1 MPFGRL
7 AGKRGRSVRRLPTP
21 GPSVYYLVHCTNAQ
35 ERNFVSPNQR
45 FPRLPQSLITLPSAD
60 QMAIE
65 LPARQLTVDRC
76 DRPLGSLRI
85 SVIDRC
91 DLRCAYCMPEEDY
104 TWLPRQDI
112 LTFDEIERAVEAFS
126 AAGARRVRLTG
137 GEPLL
142 RTGLV
147 DLVGRLAANEGV
159 DDLAITTNATQL
171 AQWAVPLKDAGLQRI
186 TVSLDTLNPARFE
199 TLTRRAVLDRVIG
212 GIREASRVGF
222 SSLKIN
228 AVVMR
233 GFNDD
238 EIVDLLEFGR
248 DVGAEVRF
256 IEYMDVGGATLWS
269 LERVMSKEQI
279 LEQIRAHYGADVEA
293 LGGRSSAPAE
303 RFRLPDGTVFGI
315 VTSTTEPFCG
325 SCDRSRL
332 TADGMWYLCLYARDG
347 VDLGE
352 MLRAGASPT
361 ELTAKIRRV
370 WQAREDRGAEDRLA
384 DPTRGALYQLE
395 ELKQNPHREMHT
407 RGG

>member
-1 MPFGRL
+1 MPVGADASRFAHR
-7 AGKRGRSVRRLPTP
+7 
-21 GPSVYYLVHCTNAQ
+21 
-35 ERNFVSPNQR
+35 R
-45 FPRLPQSLITLPSAD
+45 FPHIRSLCYLTISLY

-65 LPARQLTVDRC
+65 SPAQQITLDRYN
-76 DRPLGSLRI
+76 RPPASLRI

-104 TWLPRQDI
+104 TWLPREEI
-112 LTFDEIERAVEAFS
+112 LSFDQVERAVEAFS
-126 AAGARRVRLTG
+126 AVGARRVRLTG

-147 DLVGRLAANEGV
+147 ELVERLAGKEGV
-159 DDLAITTNATQL
+159 DDLALTTNATQL
-171 AQWAVPLKDAGLQRI
+171 GQWAGPLHNAGLQRV
-186 TVSLDTLNPARFE
+186 TVSLDSLNPARFE
-199 TLTRRAVLDRVIG
+199 TLTRRAVLDRVLG

-222 SSLKIN
+222 ASLKIN
-228 AVVMR
+228 AVIMR

-238 EIVDLLEFGR
+238 EIADLLEFGR
-248 DVGAEVRF
+248 EVGAEVRF

-269 LERVMSKEQI
+269 MERVMSKEQI
-279 LEQIRAHYGADVEA
+279 LERIRTHYGADLEPT
-293 LGGRSSAPAE
+293 GGRSSAPAE

-347 VDLGE
+347 VNLGE
-352 MLRAGASPT
+352 MLRADASST
-361 ELTAKIRRV
+361 ELAAEIRRV
-370 WQAREDRGAEDRLA
+370 WQGREDRGAEMRLA
-384 DPTRGALYQLE
+384 DPTRGALYQVV
-395 ELKQNPHREMHT
+395 ELKQDPHREMHT

>member
-1 MPFGRL
+1 
-7 AGKRGRSVRRLPTP
+7 
-21 GPSVYYLVHCTNAQ
+21 
-35 ERNFVSPNQR
+35 
-45 FPRLPQSLITLPSAD
+45 
-60 QMAIE
+60 MAIE
-65 LPARQLTVDRC
+65 SPAQQLTLDRY
-76 DRPLGSLRI
+76 DRPPASLRI

-104 TWLPRQDI
+104 TWLPREDI
-112 LTFDEIERAVEAFS
+112 LSFDQVERAVEAFS
-126 AAGARRVRLTG
+126 AVGARRVRLTG

-147 DLVGRLAANEGV
+147 ELVERLAGKEGV
-159 DDLAITTNATQL
+159 DDLALTTNATQL
-171 AQWAVPLKDAGLQRI
+171 GQWAEPLHNAGLQRV
-186 TVSLDTLNPARFE
+186 TVSLDSLNPARFE
-199 TLTRRAVLDRVIG
+199 TLTRRAVLDRVLG

-228 AVVMR
+228 AVIMR

-238 EIVDLLEFGR
+238 EIADLLEFGR
-248 DVGAEVRF
+248 EVGAEVRF

-269 LERVMSKEQI
+269 MERVMSKEQI
-279 LEQIRAHYGADVEA
+279 LERIRTHYGADVEA
-293 LGGRSSAPAE
+293 TGGRNSAPAE

-347 VDLGE
+347 VNLGE
-352 MLRAGASPT
+352 MLRAGASST
-361 ELTAKIRRV
+361 ELAAEIRRV
-370 WQAREDRGAEDRLA
+370 WQGREDRGAEMRLA
-384 DPTRGALYQLE
+384 DPTRGALYQVV
-395 ELKQNPHREMHT
+395 ELKEDPHREMHT